1 MNVPDNLKYTTDHEW
16 VKIEGNQATIGITD
30 YAQGELGDIV
40 FIDIDPEME
49 EIVKGD
55 SFGTIE
61 AVKTVS
67 DMFAPCN
74 GKVVEVNTA
83 LEDQP
88 EVINSDPY
96 GEGWIIKVELA
107 DISEL
112 DELLDSASYQAQIT
126 A

>member
-1 MNVPDNLKYTTDHEW
+1 MNVPENLKYTKDHEW
-16 VKIEGNQATIGITD
+16 VKVDGNTALIGITE

-40 FIDIDPEME
+40 FVDIDPEIQ
-49 EIVKGD
+49 EIVSGE

-67 DMFAPCN
+67 DLFAPCN
-74 GKVVEVNTA
+74 GKVTEVNSN

-88 EVINSDPY
+88 ELINTDPY
-96 GEGWIIKVELA
+96 GEGWIIKIDLSDA
-107 DISEL
+107 AEL
-112 DELLDSASYQAQIT
+112 DELLDATTYQAQIT

>member
-1 MNVPDNLKYTTDHEW
+1 MNVPENLKYTKDHEW
-16 VKIEGNQATIGITD
+16 VKIDANQAVIGITE

-40 FIDIDPEME
+40 FVDIDPEIQ
-49 EIVKGD
+49 EIVNGE

-67 DMFAPCN
+67 DLFAPCSA
-74 GKVVEVNTA
+74 KVTEVNTT

-88 EVINSDPY
+88 ELINTDSY
-96 GEGWIIKVELA
+96 GDGWIIKIELA
-107 DISEL
+107 DPSEL
-112 DELLDSASYQAQIT
+112 DGLLDAVSYQAQIT